1 MKALIIKKYLKD
13 HCRGSI
19 LSYFFR
25 LSFPSLAMKAGCD
38 DGSPMNKASARK
50 ITNIV
55 IEAFAH
61 WTGEKWR
68 WEQGIQ
74 SRGIEGASFPCP
86 SGE

>member
-38 DGSPMNKASARK
+38 DGSPMNKATARK

-55 IEAFAH
+55 IEAFALDRR
-61 WTGEKWR
+61 KMAL
-68 WEQGIQ
+68 
-74 SRGIEGASFPCP
+74 GARHSKL
-86 SGE
+86 